1 MVLILSLWDDH
12 AAHMLWLDSN
22 YPADGDASVP
32 GIARGPCPT
41 DSGNPP
47 DVENEQADATVKD
60 SSNQSS
66 VIQSGVTYVA
76 FSKRRKR
83 VNI

>member
-47 DVENEQADATVKD
+47 DVENEQADATVKF
-60 SSNQSS
+60 SNIGYGPIGS
-66 VIQSGVTYVA
+66 T
-76 FSKRRKR
+76 FKMRKQ
-83 VNI
+83 N